1 MKEERHKHDSEA
13 VVNVAEV
20 HAAHNLHSTSGCDEW
35 NILNL
40 ELALFCLKINFFS
53 KKFICTQSNFSFII
67 SVGLSAKSKIFISV
81 FSYSEM
87 F

>member
-20 HAAHNLHSTSGCDEW
+20 HAAHNLHSTSGCDER

-40 ELALFCLKINFFS
+40 ELVLFGLKHNSCQYKFLF
-53 KKFICTQSNFSFII
+53 KKFIRTHTDIRVTFN
-67 SVGLSAKSKIFISV
+67 LL
-81 FSYSEM
+81 YL
-87 F
+87 